1 MTEVRN
7 GNAILDCNEVFIMK
21 PNYEYLNVREAD
33 SKLLIG
39 VLVTFVYW
47 AFTVQ
52 QEILTLHW
60 VDKGVSQK
68 QRCVLY
74 SGTFIYSNKA
84 S

>member
-39 VLVTFVYW
+39 VPVTFVYW
-47 AFTVQ
+47 AYTVQ
-52 QEILTLHW
+52 QEILTLRW
-60 VDKGVSQK
+60 VDKGVS
-68 QRCVLY
+68 
-74 SGTFIYSNKA
+74 
-84 S
+84 

>member
-21 PNYEYLNVREAD
+21 PNYEYLNMRDAD

-47 AFTVQ
+47 VFTVL
-52 QEILTLHW
+52 QEILTLQW
-60 VDKGVSQK
+60 VDKDVS
-68 QRCVLY
+68 
-74 SGTFIYSNKA
+74 
-84 S
+84 